1 GGGGRCRGRVE
12 GNGGGGRR
20 IVLEHPAL
28 ALLECAR
35 HQASTLVEG
44 AVELELMFRPILR
57 FGCRHLIS
65 AVARRHVVHDCGRF
79 TGRGGWSAA
88 FNLIKQVVEI
98 ALHLGEEVVAFLQL
112 VDQRDYFLSWTPVMI
127 VLPEL
132 ENEFHLL
139 IFVEL

>member
-1 GGGGRCRGRVE
+1 MGETIDRYSSGSA
-12 GNGGGGRR
+12 GRR
-20 IVLEHPAL
+20 LTMMVLTA
-28 ALLECAR
+28 
-35 HQASTLVEG
+35 
-44 AVELELMFRPILR
+44 
-57 FGCRHLIS
+57 

-79 TGRGGWSAA
+79 TERWGWLVPSGLGARSWRGLRRPERGGWSAA

-112 VDQRDYFLSWTPVMI
+112 VDQRDYFLSWTLVMI

-139 IFVEL
+139 ISVEFRIGIDQSRQIDHI